1 MKPNSTDKSCL
12 RKIGCCQT
20 IENSPSGATSRGI
33 LLQEERDSA
42 RRNNE
47 KARELI
53 KSWKQAKNFAD
64 KNSVIAHDEKPRRLL
79 EIVTRI
85 LSFRKMPVIESSQK
99 KEEPK
104 EKEKPKEKTK
114 PKPKPKTKNQ
124 KPKTDN
130 FIAVVFGCKNQF

>member
-1 MKPNSTDKSCL
+1 M
-12 RKIGCCQT
+12 
-20 IENSPSGATSRGI
+20 
-33 LLQEERDSA
+33 
-42 RRNNE
+42 
-47 KARELI
+47 
-53 KSWKQAKNFAD
+53 
-64 KNSVIAHDEKPRRLL
+64 IAHDEKPRRLL

-124 KPKTDN
+124 KPKT
-130 FIAVVFGCKNQF
+130 KNQKQIILLPLFLVVKANFRDKRTTKTIYAKCLTVCVSGLAKHKTDIANGRY

>member
-1 MKPNSTDKSCL
+1 MKPNSTRKSCL

-20 IENSPSGATSRGI
+20 IENSTSGATSQEI
-33 LLQEERDSA
+33 LLQEERDCA

-85 LSFRKMPVIESSQK
+85 LSFCEMSVIESPQK

-104 EKEKPKEKTK
+104 EKAKPKYKTRPKEKAKPEEKTK
-114 PKPKPKTKNQ
+114 QKPRTKTKN
-124 KPKTDN
+124 
-130 FIAVVFGCKNQF
+130 KNR